1 MSLPLSQNRLYHI
14 DLLRGLIIIFMVID
28 HGMYYCLNYSVTDPM
43 TIPGTDALT
52 FFTRFISHFC
62 APLFVF
68 LAGLSAAITEHKYT
82 STQAFS
88 KSLIIRGL
96 VLILFEFTIV
106 SWSWSFN
113 PLFPM
118 LYAQVIWAIGWGF
131 IILGLL
137 RLIGLYAIFA
147 MGLILVFGH
156 NLFDAVNFEP
166 NTIANTIWSVL
177 HQKNV
182 LELPFNFKIRTTYP
196 VAPIVG
202 LMALA
207 YCAGV
212 YYKAKQYSNR
222 VMDYGLILGVSCL
235 VLYTLLRGFNL
246 YGDASIFTISD
257 SYLLTIMS
265 FLNPTKYPLSLQF
278 MLLTVGIG
286 LIMLKLLS
294 KLKSDFSPKFLQVL
308 GKTSMFSYLAHLYLL
323 HAISWLLIP
332 VLGFSFSDM
341 TYGETLVGLPIGY
354 GMSYVATLLFI
365 AVVIGLAAVLA
376 NYYLVWKQKNKHSL
390 IAKYI

>member
-1 MSLPLSQNRLYHI
+1 
-14 DLLRGLIIIFMVID
+14 MV
-28 HGMYYCLNYSVTDPM
+28 C
-43 TIPGTDALT
+43 
-52 FFTRFISHFC
+52 FTS
-62 APLFVF
+62 
-68 LAGLSAAITEHKYT
+68 
-82 STQAFS
+82 
-88 KSLIIRGL
+88 
-96 VLILFEFTIV
+96 
-106 SWSWSFN
+106 
-113 PLFPM
+113 
-118 LYAQVIWAIGWGF
+118 
-131 IILGLL
+131 
-137 RLIGLYAIFA
+137 
-147 MGLILVFGH
+147 
-156 NLFDAVNFEP
+156 
-166 NTIANTIWSVL
+166 
-177 HQKNV
+177 KNV

-294 KLKSDFSPKFLQVL
+294 KLKVIFRQSFYKYWV
-308 GKTSMFSYLAHLYLL
+308 K
-323 HAISWLLIP
+323 P
-332 VLGFSFSDM
+332 VCFR
-341 TYGETLVGLPIGY
+341 T
-354 GMSYVATLLFI
+354 
-365 AVVIGLAAVLA
+365 
-376 NYYLVWKQKNKHSL
+376 
-390 IAKYI
+390 